1 MNSLLNFSRTSA
13 TEFTEIDIHQVITE
27 TISLLEHQ
35 FKTARIRVERELKA
49 DCPMTY
55 GNAGKLQQVFLNL
68 FVNARD
74 AMPAGGELRIL
85 TDTGDSKIEILVQD
99 TGIGISRENVKKIY
113 DPFFTTKAAGKGTG
127 LGPFRQLRNYS
138 GAWRKYFGRQ
148 QARRRNVVQIRTP
161 LGQEAS
167 ECLNGR
173 ETFSSS
179 MMRRKFEK
187 ASSFL
192 LTSEGL
198 STDTATTGEEGLKKI
213 EDNLYDAVL
222 LDLMLPG
229 KSGMEVQKDIK
240 RIDPTLPV
248 VIITAIAALETA
260 ITAIKEGSFDYVT
273 KPWNNEKLVVIVR
286 NAIKQ
291 RQLMS
296 ENLQLRRALKERFG
310 YSNIIGK
317 SEKLLKVL
325 DLVTQVAASRST
337 ILIQG
342 ESGTGKELI
351 AKAIHLK
358 SPRADRTFV
367 PVNSGSMPVDLL
379 ESTLFGHLRGAFTSA
394 IASKKGLF
402 EVADQGTIF
411 FDEIGTIS
419 METQAKLLRVIQE
432 KEFMRLGATDTIK
445 VDARIIAATNVD
457 LKKLVDEG
465 RFREDLYYRLNV
477 INIQLPPLR
486 ERKEDI
492 PALVEFFTRKY
503 CEENAKPPYRF
514 SSEALK
520 VLMDYYW
527 PGNVR
532 ELENVVERAVVLSQ
546 DEIIGRDL
554 LPESV
559 ISPSSRFA
567 TLSSFPLAKNT
578 SLFEV
583 IDSFERRVIIEMLEQ
598 TGWSQ
603 TDAADNFKIP
613 LSTLN
618 QKIKRHGIEIKKK
631 RERPTVVP
639 TSR

>member
-1 MNSLLNFSRTSA
+1 MSR
-13 TEFTEIDIHQVITE
+13 
-27 TISLLEHQ
+27 
-35 FKTARIRVERELKA
+35 R
-49 DCPMTY
+49 
-55 GNAGKLQQVFLNL
+55 
-68 FVNARD
+68 
-74 AMPAGGELRIL
+74 
-85 TDTGDSKIEILVQD
+85 
-99 TGIGISRENVKKIY
+99 
-113 DPFFTTKAAGKGTG
+113 KGTV
-127 LGPFRQLRNYS
+127 LIIDDEEE
-138 GAWRKYFGRQ
+138 
-148 QARRRNVVQIRTP
+148 IRESIE
-161 LGQEAS
+161 L
-167 ECLNGR
+167 
-173 ETFSSS
+173 
-179 MMRRKFEK
+179 
-187 ASSFL
+187 L

-198 STDTATTGEEGLKKI
+198 TTDTAGTGEDGLKKI

-248 VIITAIAALETA
+248 VIITAIGALETA
-260 ITAIKEGSFDYVT
+260 VTAIKEGSFDYVT
-273 KPWNNEKLVVIVR
+273 KPWNNEKLVVIVS

-317 SEKLLKVL
+317 SEKILKVL
-325 DLVTQVAASRST
+325 DLVTQVAVSRST
-337 ILIQG
+337 VLIQG

-358 SPRADRTFV
+358 SPRADRAFV

-379 ESTLFGHLRGAFTSA
+379 ESTLFGHIRGAFTSA

-432 KEFMRLGATDTIK
+432 KEFMRVGATDTIK
-445 VDARIIAATNVD
+445 VDTRIIAATNVD

-477 INIQLPPLR
+477 INVQLPPLR

-492 PALVEFFTRKY
+492 PSLVEFFTRKY
-503 CEENAKPPYRF
+503 CDENGKPTYRF

-559 ISPSSRFA
+559 IAPSPRFA
-567 TLSSFPLAKNT
+567 SLSSFPLTKDT
-578 SLFEV
+578 SLFEI
-583 IDSFERRVIIEMLEQ
+583 IDAFERRVIIEMLEQ

-603 TDAADNFKIP
+603 TEAADNFKIP

-631 RERPTVVP
+631 RERPPTGVP
-639 TSR
+639 TTK

>member
-1 MNSLLNFSRTSA
+1 MSKRKGLVLIIDDEEEIRESIELLLN
-13 TEFTEIDIHQVITE
+13 
-27 TISLLEHQ
+27 
-35 FKTARIRVERELKA
+35 
-49 DCPMTY
+49 
-55 GNAGKLQQVFLNL
+55 
-68 FVNARD
+68 
-74 AMPAGGELRIL
+74 
-85 TDTGDSKIEILVQD
+85 
-99 TGIGISRENVKKIY
+99 
-113 DPFFTTKAAGKGTG
+113 
-127 LGPFRQLRNYS
+127 
-138 GAWRKYFGRQ
+138 
-148 QARRRNVVQIRTP
+148 
-161 LGQEAS
+161 
-167 ECLNGR
+167 
-173 ETFSSS
+173 
-179 MMRRKFEK
+179 
-187 ASSFL
+187 
-192 LTSEGL
+192 SEGL
-198 STDTATTGEEGLKKI
+198 ATDTAATGEEGLKKI
-213 EDNLYDAVL
+213 EDNLYDVVL

-229 KSGMEVQKDIK
+229 KSGMDVQKEIK

-248 VIITAIAALETA
+248 VIITAIGALETA
-260 ITAIKEGSFDYVT
+260 VTAIKEGSFDYIT
-273 KPWNNEKLVVIVR
+273 KPWNNDKLTVIVI

-317 SEKLLKVL
+317 SEKILKVL

-358 SPRADRTFV
+358 SQRADKAFV

-394 IASKKGLF
+394 VASKKGLF

-419 METQAKLLRVIQE
+419 VETQAKLLRVIQE
-432 KEFMRLGATDTIK
+432 KEFMRLGAVETIK

-457 LKKLVDEG
+457 LKRLVEEG

-477 INIQLPPLR
+477 INIQIPPLR

-492 PALVEFFTRKY
+492 PALVDFFAKKY
-503 CEENAKPPYRF
+503 CEENGKPLYRF

-520 VLMDYYW
+520 VLMDYHW

-532 ELENVVERAVVLSQ
+532 ELENAVERAVVLSQ

-554 LPESV
+554 LPEGIV
-559 ISPSSRFA
+559 APSSRFA
-567 TLSSFPLAKNT
+567 TLSSFPLTKNT
-578 SLFEV
+578 SLFE
-583 IDSFERRVIIEMLEQ
+583 ITDAFERRVIIEMLEQ

-603 TDAADNFKIP
+603 TEAADNFKIP

-631 RERPTVVP
+631 RERPTGVP
-639 TSR
+639 TTK

>member
-1 MNSLLNFSRTSA
+1 M
-13 TEFTEIDIHQVITE
+13 
-27 TISLLEHQ
+27 
-35 FKTARIRVERELKA
+35 
-49 DCPMTY
+49 
-55 GNAGKLQQVFLNL
+55 
-68 FVNARD
+68 
-74 AMPAGGELRIL
+74 
-85 TDTGDSKIEILVQD
+85 SK
-99 TGIGISRENVKKIY
+99 R
-113 DPFFTTKAAGKGTG
+113 KGTV
-127 LGPFRQLRNYS
+127 LIIDDEEE
-138 GAWRKYFGRQ
+138 
-148 QARRRNVVQIRTP
+148 IR
-161 LGQEAS
+161 ES
-167 ECLNGR
+167 IE
-173 ETFSSS
+173 
-179 MMRRKFEK
+179 M
-187 ASSFL
+187 L

-198 STDTATTGEEGLKKI
+198 TTDTASSGEEGLKKI
-213 EDNLYDAVL
+213 EENLYDAVL

-229 KSGMEVQKDIK
+229 KSGMDVQKDIK

-248 VIITAIAALETA
+248 VIITAIGALETA
-260 ITAIKEGSFDYVT
+260 VTAIKEGSYDYIT
-273 KPWNNEKLVVIVR
+273 KPWNNEKLLVIVG

-317 SEKLLKVL
+317 SEKILKVL

-358 SPRADRTFV
+358 SHRADKSFV

-379 ESTLFGHLRGAFTSA
+379 ESTLFGHVRGAFTSA
-394 IASKKGLF
+394 VATKKGLF

-457 LKKLVDEG
+457 LKKHVDEG

-492 PALVEFFTRKY
+492 PALVEFFTKKY
-503 CEENAKPPYRF
+503 CDENGKPQYRF

-520 VLMDYYW
+520 VLMDYHW

-554 LPESV
+554 LPEAIV
-559 ISPSSRFA
+559 SPASRFA
-567 TLSSFPLAKNT
+567 TLSSFPLTKDT
-578 SLFEV
+578 SLFEI
-583 IDSFERRVIIEMLEQ
+583 IDAFERRVIIEMLEQ
-598 TGWSQ
+598 TAWSQ
-603 TDAADNFKIP
+603 TEAADNFKIP

-631 RERPTVVP
+631 RERPAVVP
-639 TSR
+639 TTK